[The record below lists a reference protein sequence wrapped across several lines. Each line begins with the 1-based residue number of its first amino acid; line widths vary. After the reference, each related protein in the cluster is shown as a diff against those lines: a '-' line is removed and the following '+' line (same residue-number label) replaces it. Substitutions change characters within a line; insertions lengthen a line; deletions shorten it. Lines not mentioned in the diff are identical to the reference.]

1 MSGLLKGT
9 ARILQLPPMSVVA
22 SNIDG
27 KKFID
32 VPLFRMFCIC
42 INVTPI
48 LHKYYRN
55 VTRMIVSQKREN
67 NNGNEWKYIRG
78 ILTIRYPILYKYL
91 SHYNP
96 CTCQSRG

>member
-32 VPLFRMFCIC
+32 VPLFRRFCIR

-48 LHKYYRN
+48 LNILRN
-55 VTRMIVSQKREN
+55 KSIK
-67 NNGNEWKYIRG
+67 I
-78 ILTIRYPILYKYL
+78 
-91 SHYNP
+91 
-96 CTCQSRG
+96 